1 MGKLLLGILL
11 AVFAGSLFALPNYY
25 TTVTAWYV
33 TANNVTF
40 QLNTTN
46 NGTAA
51 NVSSTSNYSTNT
63 GMSGTYSV
71 PALAAGGRYSY
82 YVSAPCTAGQT
93 VWMYGG
99 ADVTN
104 AIAEYNEWDN
114 FGMGY
119 GTCAGQQQPDLTSRA
134 DGAGGNKVV
143 GVPFTVNVTTSNIG
157 SASSGVTSVTRV
169 RFSWDIVNLNVPILA
184 AGGTNTQPAT
194 FTCPYAGVF
203 TLNTTADATYV
214 VGESNEVNNF
224 VSYQVNC
231 VAAAQPDLIVLLN
244 ATNSSGNLYAV
255 GVTVRNIGQA
265 TAGPSTTRTSYNGV
279 VQNMNFPSIP
289 PAGSQLTLYRYVE
302 CRASPTPFYA
312 TADIN
317 NAVLE
322 SNELNNN
329 ATVIV
334 PACAGQQPDLTIST
348 LTAPTTV
355 IVGRSFTYTVETYNN
370 GPGSSSPSVTFAAFQ
385 TSGSNILIPGLPAG
399 MGQVNTVTSVCSSA
413 GRFQLTATADS
424 THTNTETN
432 EANNARSVY
441 VRCFGRIE
449 GNATNATESSISPGP
464 LPSDRS
470 AAVLGA
476 LGIGIDIR
484 KLLGSLGIV
493 FGK

>member
-1 MGKLLLGILL
+1 MGKLLLGIVL
-11 AVFAGSLFALPNYY
+11 AVFVGSLFALPDYY
-25 TTVTAWYV
+25 TQVTVWWATSS
-33 TANNVTF
+33 NVTF
-40 QLNTTN
+40 NLTTIN

-51 NVSSTSNYSTNT
+51 SNASISNYSAT
-63 GMSGTYSV
+63 GGVQGAYGV
-71 PALAAGGRYSY
+71 YALPASGRYPY
-82 YVSAPCTAGQT
+82 YVSVACSPGQT
-93 VWMYGG
+93 IWMYGQ
-99 ADVTN
+99 ADRTN
-104 AIAEYNEWDN
+104 AIAESNEWN
-114 FGMGY
+114 NVGY
-119 GTCAGQQQPDLTSRA
+119 GSWTCQAQQQPDLIASASGT
-134 DGAGGNKVV
+134 GGNKVV

-157 SASSGVTSVTRV
+157 SASTGVASTTRV
-169 RFSWDIVNLNVPILA
+169 RFGWGATDLAVPVLA

-194 FTCPYAGVF
+194 FTCPYAGAF
-203 TLNTTADATYV
+203 TLNTTADANFNV
-214 VGESNEVNNF
+214 AESNENNNF

-231 VAAAQPDLIVLLN
+231 VA
-244 ATNSSGNLYAV
+244 GNM
-255 GVTVRNIGQA
+255 
-265 TAGPSTTRTSYNGV
+265 S
-279 VQNMNFPSIP
+279 
-289 PAGSQLTLYRYVE
+289 
-302 CRASPTPFYA
+302 
-312 TADIN
+312 
-317 NAVLE
+317 
-322 SNELNNN
+322 
-329 ATVIV
+329 
-334 PACAGQQPDLTIST
+334 QPDLTIST

-370 GPGSSSPSVTFAAFQ
+370 GPGASSPSVTFAAFQ

-399 MGQVNTVTSVCSSA
+399 MGQVNTVTSVCSST

-424 THTNTETN
+424 THTNSETN